1 MAEKDK
7 DKRTLST
14 SLDAL
19 STYLAPRKGLIPMIG
34 MGLIIINLIFQ
45 LFFLNSWIAQSNLF
59 LHIGL
64 LTSIFGLMLAWA
76 L

>member
-19 STYLAPRKGLIPMIG
+19 STYLAPRKGLIPIVG
-34 MGLIIINLIFQ
+34 MGLIIINLILQ
-45 LFFLNSWIAQSNLF
+45 LFFINSWIAQSNLF

>member
-19 STYLAPRKGLIPMIG
+19 STYLAPRKGLIPIVG